1 MYSGRV
7 VDMDK
12 AEVISLLKTAT
23 DQVNAILDLID
34 EHDRCIDVIRRIQ
47 AVQDDLYEI
56 SLALLDRHLTLCV
69 TTAAAHDSD
78 HCREALDAIWDVFCC
93 ANKLG
98 LRDRQNGI
106 T

>member
-1 MYSGRV
+1 
-7 VDMDK
+7 MDK
-12 AEVISLLKTAT
+12 AEAISLLKTAA

-34 EHDRCIDVIRRIQ
+34 EHDKCIDVIQRIQ
-47 AVQDDLYEI
+47 AVQVELHEI
-56 SLALLDRHLTLCV
+56 SFALLDRHLTLCV
-69 TTAAAHDSD
+69 ATAAAHDSD

-93 ANKLG
+93 ANRFG